1 MSKKQTVITAQGISI
16 RVVIGDTENYL
27 SLTDIAKKRS
37 ARPAQTIFNW
47 LRTRNTIEYLGAW
60 EALHNPDFN
69 VLEFEYFRNNAG
81 LNSFTISAS
90 EWIEKTNAVGIKT
103 KSGRYGGTYAHQEI
117 ALGTLSKINYTV
129 HTDAIKE
136 ELIPPRI
143 EKGQGFIYA
152 GEADILNV
160 AVFGMTAKMWR
171 TKNKNAKGNIRDYA
185 TPEQLLILSNLE
197 AVNAELIRM
206 KLSQDERIDI
216 LNQAGIKQMKSL
228 ISSPSLPQLPNDEK

>member
-117 ALGTLSKINYTV
+117 ALGFCYWLDPIFQVYV
-129 HTDAIKE
+129 
-136 ELIPPRI
+136 
-143 EKGQGFIYA
+143 
-152 GEADILNV
+152 
-160 AVFGMTAKMWR
+160 
-171 TKNKNAKGNIRDYA
+171 NK
-185 TPEQLLILSNLE
+185 
-197 AVNAELIRM
+197 
-206 KLSQDERIDI
+206 
-216 LNQAGIKQMKSL
+216 
-228 ISSPSLPQLPNDEK
+228 